1 MTCTVPVF
9 WSILSVVCDGRRAVC
24 ARNFESR
31 WIDLKKTFRGG
42 VHPLRS
48 IGEGKPLTSA
58 SPIRAVVPELVVIPL
73 GMHLG
78 APSAPCVEKGQ
89 RVRLGEQIATPV
101 GGLGLPVHASVSGEV
116 LFVETRQQ
124 LRAAP
129 ELCIGIQN
137 DKRDEWID
145 LSPLGAAAQ
154 AEPAEIIA
162 AVRNAGICGM
172 GGAAFPTHIKLSVP
186 EGKRAEVVILNGAEC
201 EPYLTADHRLML
213 ESPQR
218 IIDGLRLILKAT
230 GVASGVIAIET
241 NKTDAIETM
250 RAASSAYPE
259 IEVSPLKTKYPQGSE
274 KQLIQVVTG
283 REVPRGKLPID
294 AGALVFN
301 VSTAAAVCDAV
312 THGKPLVERITS
324 VTGCVVEPSNLLL
337 RVGTR
342 YEEAIAACGGLREC
356 AKKVFAGGPMTGLCA
371 PDLSVSI
378 TKATNGIVLF
388 NEQQA
393 RDMKETACIRC
404 ARCVETCPIGL
415 HPYLLR
421 ADLDKLDFETAKKH
435 GLMDCVLCGACSYIC
450 PARRYLSSAFK
461 AARDELAAKARR

>member
-1 MTCTVPVF
+1 M
-9 WSILSVVCDGRRAVC
+9 
-24 ARNFESR
+24 N
-31 WIDLKKTFRGG
+31 KTFRGG

-48 IGEGKPLTSA
+48 IGEGKTLTYS
-58 SPIRAVVPELVVIPL
+58 SPTRAVIPEIVVIPL

-78 APSAPCVEKGQ
+78 APSAPCVEKGR
-89 RVRLGEQIATPV
+89 RVRIGEVIATPV

-116 LFVETRQQ
+116 LFVENRQQ

-137 DKRDEWID
+137 DKLDEWVE
-145 LSPLGAAAQ
+145 LNSLGTVEQADPAA
-154 AEPAEIIA
+154 IIA
-162 AVRNAGICGM
+162 AVKSAGICGM
-172 GGAAFPTHIKLSVP
+172 GGAAFPTHVKLAVP
-186 EGKRAEVVILNGAEC
+186 EGKRAEMVILNGAEC

-230 GVASGVIAIET
+230 GVERGVIAIEA
-241 NKTDAIETM
+241 NKPDAIETM
-250 RAASSAYPE
+250 RFAASAYA
-259 IEVSPLKTKYPQGSE
+259 EVEVRPLKTKYPQGSE
-274 KQLIQVVTG
+274 KQLIHVITG

-301 VSTAAAVCDAV
+301 VSTAAAICDAV
-312 THGKPLVERITS
+312 TLGKPLVERITS
-324 VTGCVVEPSNLLL
+324 VTGCVNEPGNLLL

-342 YEEAIAACGGLREC
+342 YEEAVAACGGLRAC

-371 PDLSVSI
+371 PDLSASV
-378 TKATNGIVLF
+378 TKATNGIVAF
-388 NEQQA
+388 DAQQA
-393 RDMKETACIRC
+393 KTMQETACIRC
-404 ARCVETCPIGL
+404 ARCVEICPIGL

-421 ADLDKLDFETAKKH
+421 TDLDRTDFETAKKH

-450 PARRYLSSAFK
+450 PARRYLSSSFK